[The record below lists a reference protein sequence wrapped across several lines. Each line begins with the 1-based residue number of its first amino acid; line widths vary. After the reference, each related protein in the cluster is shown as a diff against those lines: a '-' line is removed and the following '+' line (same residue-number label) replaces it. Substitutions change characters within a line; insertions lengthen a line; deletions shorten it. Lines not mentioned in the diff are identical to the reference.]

1 MMKEDGRWS
10 WLKRKNLIKIE
21 IKIGGSA
28 GLFCLAAGE
37 RLFSLEDVPLLR
49 ANHPPETG
57 PHG

>member
-1 MMKEDGRWS
+1 M
-10 WLKRKNLIKIE
+10 IKIE

-28 GLFCLAAGE
+28 GLFCSAAGE